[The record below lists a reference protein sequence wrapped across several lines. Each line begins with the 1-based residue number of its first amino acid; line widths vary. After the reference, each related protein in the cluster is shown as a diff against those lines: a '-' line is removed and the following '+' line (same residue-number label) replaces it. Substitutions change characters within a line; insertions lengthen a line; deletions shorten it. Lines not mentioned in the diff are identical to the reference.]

1 MEVCMHRY
9 QTSNRS
15 VVLAL
20 ICAAGLFSL
29 VGCTPDVKDMRADGV
44 EQYRAKQHV
53 ESMATFRHVLELSPN
68 DAQSNY
74 YMGLNYRASAERKYR
89 DGDVTAACREL
100 DTSVIYFGQAV
111 KSWPNYMAAV
121 AAKTEALE
129 LRGKYDEALNV
140 AEYVASNNRG
150 TADHYVYLANEY
162 RDRGDFDNALRAY
175 KLALSTNPNCS
186 KAYAGMGKL
195 YLRIGDRSLASDSF
209 RRANEINPN
218 EPVLTDEP
226 MPVEQTRTVG
236 HTAK

>member
-1 MEVCMHRY
+1 MLRN
-9 QTSNRS
+9 QLS
-15 VVLAL
+15 VHSIALAVLSAGGVLA
-20 ICAAGLFSL
+20 L
-29 VGCTPDVKDMRADGV
+29 VGCTPDVKDMRAEGID
-44 EQYRAKQHV
+44 QYRCKQHV

-89 DGDVTAACREL
+89 DGDVTAARREL
-100 DTSVIYFGQAV
+100 DTAIIYFTQAV

-121 AAKTEALE
+121 TAKTEALE

-150 TADHYVYLANEY
+150 AADHYVYLGNEY

-195 YLRIGDRSLASDSF
+195 YLRIGDRALASDSF
-209 RRANEINPN
+209 RRAHEINPG
-218 EPVLTDEP
+218 EPVLSDEP
-226 MPVEQTRTVG
+226 LPVDETRTVG
-236 HTAK
+236 HTVH